1 MGSKTVSTE
10 PDSST
15 VKAKVIY
22 QPTVRDGAVNRM
34 KRPRTNHL
42 LLQSEDLACDA
53 GASGIEHWISVKDE
67 MPGIGVAVRCQLKG
81 CWSGKIV
88 EYDLIHVQED
98 DCSWRT
104 ADDLSEVSYDF
115 DVISWKPI

>member
-1 MGSKTVSTE
+1 MGSKTVNTE

-22 QPTVRDGAVNRM
+22 QPIVRDGAVNRM

-42 LLQSEDLACDA
+42 LQQSEDLACDA

-67 MPGIGVAVRCQLKG
+67 MPVLAYLFAANLKDVG
-81 CWSGKIV
+81 PGKLLNTI
-88 EYDLIHVQED
+88 
-98 DCSWRT
+98 
-104 ADDLSEVSYDF
+104 
-115 DVISWKPI
+115 